1 MHRHRL
7 AVSGIIIIM
16 RHIIPAAVIVSIFV
30 LASVAQTAP
39 GITPPVGL
47 SIGERIA
54 WWAES
59 FVGTPYD
66 VDPMGLYVTSRRVVA
81 DEAVDCMYLTFRS
94 VELALGADEQGAV
107 EAALDLRF
115 RTRGVLGP
123 DGLVVNYD
131 ERFEYAMDMIASGK
145 WGSLITNSLGPT
157 VTLPGARSHGP
168 IEVIPREGVADAADR
183 IMSGDVIYFIK
194 HPEKRVVGEIV
205 GHLGIALRQDG
216 RTWVIH
222 ASGRKNRGGAV
233 VKVPLADYAAEMPF
247 AGIMVTRFTSEQ

>member
-1 MHRHRL
+1 
-7 AVSGIIIIM
+7 M
-16 RHIIPAAVIVSIFV
+16 RHIISAAVLVSFLA
-30 LASVAQTAP
+30 LASVSLAAP
-39 GITPPVGL
+39 GITPPAGL

-94 VELALGADEQGAV
+94 VELALGPDAEGAV
-107 EAALDLRF
+107 EAALNMRF

-123 DGLVVNYD
+123 DGLVENYD

-145 WGSLITNSLGPT
+145 WGALVTNSLGPT

-168 IEVIPREGVADAADR
+168 IEVIPREGVADAADG
-183 IMSGDVIYFIK
+183 MESGDVIYFIK

-233 VKVPLADYAAEMPF
+233 VKVPLADYAADMPF
-247 AGIMVTRFTSEQ
+247 AGIMVTRFTAEQ